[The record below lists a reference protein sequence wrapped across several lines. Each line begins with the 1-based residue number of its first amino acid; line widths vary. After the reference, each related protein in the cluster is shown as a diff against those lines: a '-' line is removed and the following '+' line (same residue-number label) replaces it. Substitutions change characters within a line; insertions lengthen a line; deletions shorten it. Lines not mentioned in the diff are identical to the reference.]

1 MVHDHKSSLGRTFD
15 FAVQALV
22 LISVI
27 SFTFETLPNLNPEQ
41 KSDRRRKI
49 VEILLILH
57 LIELVTVGIFTL
69 EYLLRLY
76 VEEKKISFVFSFFG
90 LVDFF
95 AILPFYLSMG
105 VDLRSLRAVRMIRLV
120 RLFKLMRYSEA
131 LKIYVLAFY
140 EIREEL
146 VVFLVMTLFLLYFS
160 AVGIYYFEHPVQ
172 PEKFQSIF
180 HSLWWAVAT
189 LTTVGYGDIYPI
201 TVGGKIFTF
210 FMLMIGLGI
219 VAVPA
224 GLISAALVEVSRK
237 SQDK

>member
-27 SFTFETLPNLNPEQ
+27 SFTFETLPNLSPEQ
-41 KSDRRRKI
+41 KS
-49 VEILLILH
+49 ILH
-57 LIELVTVGIFTL
+57 RIELLTVGIFTL

-76 VEEKKISFVFSFFG
+76 VEEKKLNFVFSFFG

-95 AILPFYLSMG
+95 AILPFYLSIG

-146 VVFLVMTLFLLYFS
+146 VVFLVMTMFLLYFS

>member
-41 KSDRRRKI
+41 KS
-49 VEILLILH
+49 ILH

-146 VVFLVMTLFLLYFS
+146 VVFLVMTMFLLYFS